1 MQGHLWTETVRNAED
16 QDEMIWPRILALAER
31 AWHKSNWEENYST
44 DVENK
49 ELEKVFLKIKYYVVC

>member
-31 AWHKSNWEENYST
+31 AWHKSTWEENYST
-44 DVENK
+44 EVENK